1 MTTTDERAEQD
12 FDATSDDMIGRS
24 REEVE
29 SHSCWIFPKS
39 NTSNQSH
46 FETSTEISGL
56 NSISFNC
63 RSATH
68 CKISVLG
75 VGRSTA
81 PEGISGVL
89 GEYYTIADGGWDLIW
104 YNNDNVQSYFIH
116 LTQQTRFSTRWR
128 PRNFRLT
135 RTDYLVYWHKI
146 IKPVHSNLL
155 CCTLNAPL
163 RRFGI
168 APLTSLSL
176 QVAKQRSGVR
186 AKLTSPPFSPVFSH
200 QRNLR
205 TSGFLLVPIPFIFS
219 ANKPPFLQLVL
230 KDFQNFVHFY

>member
-29 SHSCWIFPKS
+29 SHSCWIFPES
-39 NTSNQSH
+39 NTSNQSY
-46 FETSTEISGL
+46 FETSTEISEL

-168 APLTSLSL
+168 APLTSLSNAL
-176 QVAKQRSGVR
+176 DWKWLGIHNFGHFDAGEKRWQFYLYYRTMPSKSVLPRLDCM
-186 AKLTSPPFSPVFSH
+186 LT
-200 QRNLR
+200 RN
-205 TSGFLLVPIPFIFS
+205 
-219 ANKPPFLQLVL
+219 PFLC
-230 KDFQNFVHFY
+230 HRS